1 MMGFIM
7 QSYAERGAAS
17 GFTHPLDG
25 AGAAANAAPF
35 LFPTVIAQVAGVI
48 NAVRRLGVKGGT
60 VSTEGVA
67 SC

>member
-1 MMGFIM
+1 M

-25 AGAAANAAPF
+25 AGVAANAAPF
-35 LFPTVIAQVAGVI
+35 LFFTAIAQVAGAI
-48 NAVRRLGVKGGT
+48 NAIRLEAKGGA

>member
-1 MMGFIM
+1 M

-25 AGAAANAAPF
+25 AGGGAANAAPF
-35 LFPTVIAQVAGVI
+35 LFFTAIAQVAGAI
-48 NAVRRLGVKGGT
+48 NAVRRLEAKGGA

>member
-1 MMGFIM
+1 MGFIM

-25 AGAAANAAPF
+25 AGVAPNAAPF
-35 LFPTVIAQVAGVI
+35 LFFTAIVQVAGAI
-48 NAVRRLGVKGGT
+48 NAIRRLEAKGGA